1 MGETSLGDAPRGAVL
16 QRDKETY
23 MMIPRLVGG
32 MLTAEILKRL
42 ADVAEKYQVP
52 MVKITGAQR
61 IALFGVKADQVE
73 AIWQDL
79 GMEPAPTGKKIL
91 KSVKICPG
99 LSYCKNAQ
107 QDAMGLGLKLE
118 ERFLGMPLPGK
129 FKIGVS
135 GCPNNCAE
143 GWIKDFGVFGRAKG
157 YTVVVGGKLGRD
169 PSLGRVLYEGLTEE
183 DVLSMAEKMLTLYK
197 ENAKPGERLG
207 KVLERLGNC
216 ELMPPPGIDPALQ
229 N

>member
-1 MGETSLGDAPRGAVL
+1 MGEVSKAEAPRGAVL

-32 MLTAEILKRL
+32 MLTAEILRKL
-42 ADVAEKYQVP
+42 SDVAEKYQVP

-61 IALFGVKADQVE
+61 IGLFGVKADQVE
-73 AIWQDL
+73 AIWNEL

-99 LSYCKNAQ
+99 LPYCKNAQ
-107 QDAMGLGLKLE
+107 QDAMGLGLKME
-118 ERFLGMPLPGK
+118 ERFLGMALPGK
-129 FKIGVS
+129 IKFGVS

-157 YTVVVGGKLGRD
+157 YTVTVGGKLGKN

-183 DVLSMAEKMLTLYK
+183 DTLAMAEKMLTLFK
-197 ENAKPGERLG
+197 ENANPGERLG
-207 KVLERLGNC
+207 KVLERLGNY
-216 ELMPPPGIDPALQ
+216 ELMPPPGIDPALKD
-229 N
+229 

>member
-1 MGETSLGDAPRGAVL
+1 MGEAPQREAPRGAVL

-23 MMIPRLVGG
+23 MIIPRLAGG
-32 MLTAEILKRL
+32 MLTAGILKRF
-42 ADVAEKYQVP
+42 AEVVDKYQIP

-61 IALFGVKADQVE
+61 IGLFGVKADQVE

-79 GMEPAPTGKKIL
+79 GMAPAPTGKRIL

-99 LSYCKNAQ
+99 LPYCKNAQ

-118 ERFLGMPLPGK
+118 EQFLGMVLPGK
-129 FKIGVS
+129 IKIGVS

-157 YTVVVGGKLGRD
+157 YTVVVGGKLGKD
-169 PSLGRVLYEGLTEE
+169 PCLGRVLYEGLTEE
-183 DVLSMAEKMLTLYK
+183 DVVGMAEKMLTLFK
-197 ENAKPGERLG
+197 ENANPGERLG
-207 KVLERLGNC
+207 KVLERLDYY
-216 ELMPPPGIDPALQ
+216 EFMPPPGIDPSQ
-229 N
+229 K